1 MSHHAVTIRTA
12 TPSDSDALEGLSNPG
27 SRPRLPE
34 KELVAELDGTPI
46 AAISLTTGAV
56 AADLERA
63 DAQTIRSLRFRRY
76 QILRQG
82 GDVGLARTLLRRLAP
97 SPHHA

>member
-1 MSHHAVTIRTA
+1 MTIRTA
-12 TPSDSDALEGLSNPG
+12 TPSDSDALAGIRIVGGWPYLPG
-27 SRPRLPE
+27 
-34 KELVAELDGTPI
+34 KDLVAELDGTAI

-56 AADLERA
+56 AADLDRA

-82 GDVGLARTLLRRLAP
+82 GDVGLARTLLRRFAP
-97 SPHHA
+97 SPRHA